1 MKIEK
6 AYIDKLE
13 FTEKEDFNDSNSLFE
28 QKIITGGMTIKN
40 MGIHGEDNM
49 EKLMNLGIPVGL
61 ITSNNYNIGIN
72 EHYEP
77 EFDGGNN
84 SESYRENNN
93 FSEKK
98 TASLELNDGLLKLIQ
113 LYKSN
118 KNKKTKKL
126 HKYSAPSNKNIS
138 KHK

>member
-6 AYIDKLE
+6 SYIDKLE
-13 FTEKEDFNDSNSLFE
+13 FTEKDELHDNNTYIE
-28 QKIITGGMTIKN
+28 QKIITGGMSIKN
-40 MGIHGEDNM
+40 MGLQGEDNM
-49 EKLMNLGIPVGL
+49 VELSNLGVPVGL
-61 ITSNNYNIGIN
+61 ITSYNPSFGLK
-72 EHYEP
+72 EYHEP
-77 EFDGGNN
+77 EFNGGDKD
-84 SESYRENNN
+84 SYRENNN
-93 FSEKK
+93 FIEKK